1 MGWRYLVGNV
11 MSCKHKDLSSIFQN
25 PYPENQAC
33 WCTLV
38 IQFWKFKNRWIPWV
52 HWSVRLAY
60 LMSLGP
66 DETVFPKTRWAESE
80 EWPDEA
86 IPRQL
91 HTYTH
96 NVSAHP
102 WRWSAYKHTHNTYTP
117 QWEEYLTTQKR
128 LNYRDKCNKDPL
140 LFLLHFPCC
149 IGCRS
154 SEICSEVTKGPGS
167 NFGLVSLLDLDASA
181 KKAALTAKVRRA
193 SDLGEEMPQGP
204 QRREWG
210 KAAAAP
216 RGPGHVS
223 HTLWKRRM
231 GFSTHVVCV
240 TWSQSHTGHQLMP
253 AQTHDFRT
261 QASGFP

>member
-1 MGWRYLVGNV
+1 MKPFFKKQGGQTLRNDHWG
-11 MSCKHKDLSSIFQN
+11 
-25 PYPENQAC
+25 YPSA
-33 WCTLV
+33 T
-38 IQFWKFKNRWIPWV
+38 
-52 HWSVRLAY
+52 
-60 LMSLGP
+60 
-66 DETVFPKTRWAESE
+66 
-80 EWPDEA
+80 
-86 IPRQL
+86 
-91 HTYTH
+91 TYTH
-96 NVSAHP
+96 TQCVCSPLEMKCIKA
-102 WRWSAYKHTHNTYTP
+102 HTHTYIP

-128 LNYRDKCNKDPL
+128 LNYRDTCNKDPL

-181 KKAALTAKVRRA
+181 KRAALTAKVFRA

-231 GFSTHVVCV
+231 GFSTHVACV
-240 TWSQSHTGHQLMP
+240 TWS
-253 AQTHDFRT
+253 
-261 QASGFP
+261 

>member
-1 MGWRYLVGNV
+1 MGWRDGLVGNV
-11 MSCKHKDLSSIFQN
+11 LSCKHKDLSSIFQN
-25 PYPENQAC
+25 PHSENQAC
-33 WCTLV
+33 WRTLV

-60 LMSLGP
+60 LMNLGP
-66 DETVFPKTRWAESE
+66 NETIFQKTRWAESE
-80 EWPDEA
+80 EWPLRLSLGNYIHTHTMCMLTPGGEVH
-86 IPRQL
+86 IST
-91 HTYTH
+91 HTYIHPTVRE
-96 NVSAHP
+96 VSH
-102 WRWSAYKHTHNTYTP
+102 H
-117 QWEEYLTTQKR
+117 QKR

-140 LFLLHFPCC
+140 LFLLHFHCC

-181 KKAALTAKVRRA
+181 KRPALRAKVLRA

-231 GFSTHVVCV
+231 GFSIHVACV
-240 TWSQSHTGHQLMP
+240 T
-253 AQTHDFRT
+253 
-261 QASGFP
+261 